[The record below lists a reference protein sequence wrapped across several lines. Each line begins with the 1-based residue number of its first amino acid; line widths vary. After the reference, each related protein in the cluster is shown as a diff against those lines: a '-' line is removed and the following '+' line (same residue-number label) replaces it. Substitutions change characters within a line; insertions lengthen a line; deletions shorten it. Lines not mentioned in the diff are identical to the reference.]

1 MSSANV
7 TSIEA
12 LRRFKAALVE
22 FEADVVDAIT
32 MLELEAQRPVD
43 WIETDRTL
51 YWPREVQKAGDVLNE
66 ARLALDRCMIRIT
79 DDDNRSCYDE
89 KKAFQKA
96 KRRLE
101 TCEVKVRAVR
111 QWKVRIH
118 KEVNDFKVHLAK
130 LKHYLEGDFSGAVV
144 ALERMAASLE
154 RYVEQPGPP
163 SSAQTMSRDASGPTN
178 ESEKT

>member
-51 YWPREVQKAGDVLNE
+51 YWPREVQKAD
-66 ARLALDRCMIRIT
+66 ARVKPASE
-79 DDDNRSCYDE
+79 DDWDTASPTTTT
-89 KKAFQKA
+89 APA
-96 KRRLE
+96 TTKRRPF
-101 TCEVKVRAVR
+101 KRQSGGWKRA
-111 QWKVRIH
+111 K
-118 KEVNDFKVHLAK
+118 
-130 LKHYLEGDFSGAVV
+130 
-144 ALERMAASLE
+144 
-154 RYVEQPGPP
+154 
-163 SSAQTMSRDASGPTN
+163 
-178 ESEKT
+178 